1 MDFLDTKAMLALL
14 ERIATALEALV
25 PVEPQAEPE
34 QATTEE
40 EKSE

>member
-14 ERIATALEALV
+14 ERIATALEAIA
-25 PVEPQAEPE
+25 PKQAEPE